1 MADYAKQ
8 AKAQNVNIVS
18 KFESSLEELLA
29 VLGKSDVNV
38 MAPGTAMNIY
48 KSSGAL
54 QSTQVAEGAEITAS
68 THKMELK
75 KTVELTYSKY
85 RKVTGIET
93 IGKLGYDIAVLGS
106 NEAMLKDVQ
115 KAVRASI
122 YTGIKTGTGT
132 VESAAGSTFQQQ
144 VAAAWGALSAK
155 FEDEAATPVFFA
167 NPTDVAGYLGTAN
180 VTTQTAFGM
189 SYLKNFMGL
198 GNLLIDSNVAAGTVI
213 ATACENI
220 DVVSADISAIPE
232 MDMTTDRGGVIAVHN
247 GARYA
252 NAGIETVMYCGLS
265 VFPVFLD
272 RVIKSTVAAATTGG
286 GTD

>member
-8 AKAQNVNIVS
+8 AKAQDVNIVS
-18 KFESSLEELLA
+18 KFESKLTELLG

-38 MAPGTAMNIY
+38 MAPGTAIKIY

-54 QSTQVAEGAEITAS
+54 TSAQVAEGAEITAS

-75 KTVELTYSKY
+75 STVELTYSKY
-85 RKVTGIET
+85 RKVTGIEP
-93 IGKLGYDIAVLGS
+93 IGKMGYDIAVLGS

-122 YTGIKTGTGT
+122 YAGIKTGTGA
-132 VESAAGSTFQQQ
+132 VESAAGSSFQQQ
-144 VAAAWGALSAK
+144 VAAAWGAMAAK

-167 NPTDVAGYLGTAN
+167 NPVNVAAYLGSAN

-189 SYLKNFMGL
+189 SYLQNFMGL
-198 GNLLIDSNVAAGTVI
+198 GNLFIDSNVPAGTVI
-213 ATACENI
+213 ATAVENL
-220 DVVSADISAIPE
+220 DVVAADVSAVPE
-232 MDMTTDRGGVIAVHN
+232 MEFATDGSGIIGVHN

-252 NAGIETVMYCGLS
+252 NAGIETVMVCGLS

-272 RVIKSTVAAATTGG
+272 RVFKSTVAEAESGQ
-286 GTD
+286 DS